1 MRWNSAGDDPEQ
13 STTTSPV
20 SADNDGADHHW
31 RPAPVG
37 STRNTKVTR
46 YLFFL
51 ALEVTGMGL
60 ILWDGLPIYQRL
72 FELER
77 VATAEDRSIMAIA
90 VIAIQVSYWHTL
102 RHRPP
107 FQFSRRPFV
116 AHVLLFVSRLS
127 FVFASSLF
135 ALVAYRYSSMLSFNP
150 LNVSLFVAI
159 LFSVFC
165 FSRHLEAVGN
175 LLLKGAAAD

>member
-1 MRWNSAGDDPEQ
+1 MRWNSAGDDSKR
-13 STTTSPV
+13 STAASPV
-20 SADNDGADHHW
+20 SADNDGADRHW
-31 RPAPVG
+31 RPVHAG

-72 FELER
+72 FDLQR
-77 VATAEDRSIMAIA
+77 IATAEDRRILMIA
-90 VIAIQVSYWHTL
+90 VFAIQISYWHTL
-102 RHRPP
+102 RHSPP

-135 ALVAYRYSSMLSFNP
+135 ALVAYRYSSMLSFNA

-165 FSRHLEAVGN
+165 FSRHLEAVGL
-175 LLLKGAAAD
+175 LLLKGSAAD

>member
-1 MRWNSAGDDPEQ
+1 
-13 STTTSPV
+13 
-20 SADNDGADHHW
+20 
-31 RPAPVG
+31 
-37 STRNTKVTR
+37 
-46 YLFFL
+46 
-51 ALEVTGMGL
+51 MGL

-72 FELER
+72 FELQR
-77 VATAEDRSIMAIA
+77 VATTEDRTIMLIA

-102 RHRPP
+102 RHIPP

-150 LNVSLFVAI
+150 FNVSLFVAI

-165 FSRHLEAVGN
+165 FSRHLEAIG
-175 LLLKGAAAD
+175 LLLTKGSKAD